1 MDDCHLYQQLK
12 CCHSRN
18 IGGSALKDMVSVDN
32 DLRRRF
38 GFEGPH
44 MRVLPSLLHM
54 RGVHCHGVRGGSG
67 VTSSVNCGHSRQGHL
82 LLGTDRTLVSPRP
95 SLLSSS

>member
-1 MDDCHLYQQLK
+1 MDHCHLYQQLK

-18 IGGSALKDMVSVDN
+18 IGGSALRDMVSVDN

-67 VTSSVNCGHSRQGHL
+67 VASSRRWWLSPCRVICSLAQIEPLFLLVHL
-82 LLGTDRTLVSPRP
+82 S
-95 SLLSSS
+95 

>member
-18 IGGSALKDMVSVDN
+18 IGGSALRDMVSVDN

-54 RGVHCHGVRGGSG
+54 RGVHCHGVRGASS
-67 VTSSVNCGHSRQGHL
+67 VTSSRPLWPSPSGSSAPWHILPLIL
-82 LLGTDRTLVSPRP
+82 LVR
-95 SLLSSS
+95 LS

>member
-1 MDDCHLYQQLK
+1 MDHCHLYQQLK

-18 IGGSALKDMVSVDN
+18 IGGSALRDMVSVDN

-38 GFEGPH
+38 GFEDPQ
-44 MRVLPSLLHM
+44 MWILPSLLHM
-54 RGVHCHGVRGGSG
+54 HGVHCHGVHGGSG
-67 VTSSVNCGHSRQGHL
+67 VASSRQGHL